1 METIK
6 HLRGQYLLGA
16 DNAAALVE
24 RNIARVNDPAG
35 EGARAFLSLNESS
48 ARAAAA
54 ESDARMRMADSRAL
68 DGVTI
73 AIKDLF
79 DVAGEVTAAGSTV
92 LRSRPPAAADCPAVA
107 RLRDAGAII
116 FGRNNM
122 VEFAFSGVGINP
134 HFGTP
139 RNVWGR
145 TAEGGGRVPGG
156 SSSGGGVAV
165 ADGMAVAAL
174 GSDTGGSVR
183 LPAAFNGVVG
193 FKPTAYRVP
202 VNGAIPLSFLHDS
215 VGPIANS
222 VECCARIDA
231 VLANEIYREPTPKP
245 MKRVRLLNPLGTL
258 WTQLDP
264 EVESAVKRGIDTLRR
279 AGATVVDARCE
290 ALEDLFRDAAA
301 PPEERLMGR
310 ISETYDW
317 HAANV
322 KLNGEGYD
330 PRVWKRIMQ
339 SADVT
344 RAEMSRALAY
354 LRLWKHRMND
364 VFTGADGFDA
374 IIAPTI
380 ACIAPEIAPLV
391 ADEALF
397 FAKNQ
402 LILRNTSWVNLMD
415 GCALTVPCHVKGQA
429 PIGLQLVGRHAGD
442 HALLALGLAVEQALS
457 ERM

>member
-16 DNAAALVE
+16 DSASALVE

-35 EGARAFLSLNESS
+35 EGARAFLSLNESA

-54 ESDARMRMADSRAL
+54 ASDTRMREADSRPL

-79 DVAGEVTAAGSTV
+79 DVAGEVTGAGSTV
-92 LRSRPPAAADCPAVA
+92 LRSRPAAAADCPAVA

-122 VEFAFSGVGINP
+122 VEFAFSGIGINP

-139 RNVWGR
+139 RSIWGR
-145 TAEGGGRVPGG
+145 TADGGGRVPGG

-231 VLANEIYREPTPKP
+231 VLANEIYHEPTPKP

-258 WTQLDP
+258 WSNLDP
-264 EVESAVKRGIDTLRR
+264 EVELAVKRAIDRLRS
-279 AGATVVDARCE
+279 AGATVVDAQCE
-290 ALEDLFRDAAA
+290 PLENLFRDAAA
-301 PPEERLMGR
+301 PPEERIMGR
-310 ISETYDW
+310 VAETCDW

-322 KLNGEGYD
+322 NVDGVGYD
-330 PRVWKRIMQ
+330 PRVWKRIQMH
-339 SADVT
+339 ADVT
-344 RAEMSRALAY
+344 RAEVSQALAY
-354 LRLWKHRMND
+354 LRLWKHRMQD

-374 IIAPTI
+374 IISPTV
-380 ACIAPEIAPLV
+380 ACIPPHIAPLV
-391 ADEALF
+391 ADDALF

-415 GCALTVPCHVKGQA
+415 GCALTLPCHNPGEA
-429 PIGLQLVGRHAGD
+429 PVGLQLVGRHGGD
-442 HALLALGLAVEQALS
+442 HALLSLGLSVEALLPT
-457 ERM
+457 R